1 MDRDD
6 DSRRI
11 EQTAADWLARRDT
24 GAWSEP
30 DQRAL
35 QAWLDAR
42 TTHRVAFL
50 RLESAW
56 REAGRLQA
64 LAAGWPKGVLP
75 PRGYWAVRATA
86 DAQSPEAPRHGETPS
101 MVPPDLRGL
110 SFAPRAQEKAGRW
123 GRMAA
128 AAVAFVTIGS
138 LAWGS
143 WQLSGRQQASYA
155 SGIGEVKSVAMA
167 DGSTATL
174 SSDSRLQ
181 VLMTRGE
188 RHIALVRGEAFFDVA
203 HDTRRPFV
211 VEAEGRR
218 VRAVGTRFSVRR
230 DADALRVVVT
240 QGKVRLDSAPGADGH
255 GQPAA
260 FLPVGSVA
268 TADRNGVLV
277 RSLSLADAERYL
289 EWRSGYL
296 SFDDTPL
303 SAVAAEFNRF
313 NVRKL
318 ELADPAVADLRVGGN
333 FRWDNANG
341 FAGLL
346 EQGFPVRVER
356 RPDRIVLHAR

>member
-11 EQTAADWLARRDT
+11 EQAAAEWLARRDT
-24 GAWSEP
+24 DAWTEQ

-35 QAWLDAR
+35 QAWLDAK

-56 REAGRLQA
+56 REAGRMQA

-75 PRGYWAVRATA
+75 PRGYWAVRTT
-86 DAQSPEAPRHGETPS
+86 DPLQSEAPRDDETPS
-101 MVPPDLRGL
+101 LAPPDLRGL
-110 SFAPRAQEKAGRW
+110 SFAPRKQDKASRW
-123 GRMAA
+123 GRVAA
-128 AAVAFVTIGS
+128 AAVALVTLGS
-138 LAWGS
+138 LGWGS

-174 SSDSRLQ
+174 SSDSQLQ

-203 HDTRRPFV
+203 HDAGRPFI
-211 VEAEGRR
+211 VEAEHRQ

-240 QGKVRLDSAPGADGH
+240 QGKVRLDSAPGAAGH

-260 FLPVGSVA
+260 FLPAGSVA
-268 TADRNGVLV
+268 TAGRDGVLV
-277 RSLSLADAERYL
+277 RSLSLAEAERFL

-296 SFDDTPL
+296 SFDDAPL